1 MPPKRATSSKANST
15 PLKREASSP
24 VLRRSPRKRTRV
36 ESAVVEDDD
45 SELTEL
51 DEEDQDEFKPEVDE
65 EKPCVLS
72 LDKFAYSGSSSRPK
86 RTPAKVQVKLE
97 DMDGIKLEHKASPSS
112 AKKGSPVKKESTS
125 ASPTK
130 KKPAK
135 QKPIVM
141 ELEKP
146 HPAPPNWEKQYSLIE
161 DMRSRIDAPVDTMG
175 CAKAMSGVGSLKDQ
189 RFGALVSLMLSSQT
203 KDEVTAAAVE
213 NLRRTLPGGLTV
225 DSILAAEPS
234 VISNAIGKVGFWR
247 RKTEYIRAAAQILL
261 DKYDSDVPKTVD
273 ELCALPGV
281 GPKMSF
287 LVLQV
292 AWNINVGIGVD
303 IHVHRITNRLGW
315 HKPPTNTPEQ
325 TRLNLQSWL
334 PRNLH
339 APINPL
345 LVGFGQIICLPVG
358 PRCDS
363 CLLSQGLCPSA
374 NAKATGKGKKPI
386 IYKAKADLDADG
398 LVRME
403 DIKLEG
409 DVQGVKDEQNVV
421 FSDEIKTEVQDVG
434 EPLVQIKIEE

>member
-1 MPPKRATSSKANST
+1 M
-15 PLKREASSP
+15 PLKRALSSTLLKREVDSP
-24 VLRRSPRKRTRV
+24 VRRSPRKRARV
-36 ESAVVEDDD
+36 DSTKDEESD

-51 DEEDQDEFKPEVDE
+51 DEDDEFKPE
-65 EKPCVLS
+65 EKPS
-72 LDKFAYSGSSSRPK
+72 LGKFAYSGPSRPK
-86 RTPAKVQVKLE
+86 RTPGKVQVKLE
-97 DMDGIKLEHKASPSS
+97 DMDDIKLHKASSS
-112 AKKGSPVKKESTS
+112 TKKGSKSTKKEPVSS
-125 ASPTK
+125 SPTK
-130 KKPAK
+130 KKPPK

-141 ELEKP
+141 ELAKP
-146 HPAPPNWEKQYSLIE
+146 HPAPPNWENQYALIE
-161 DMRSRIDAPVDTMG
+161 EMRANIDAPVDTMG
-175 CAKAMSGVGSLKDQ
+175 CAKSMTGVGPLKDQ
-189 RFGALVSLMLSSQT
+189 RFGTLVSLMLSSQT

-213 NLRRTLPGGLTV
+213 NLRRVLPGGLTV

-234 VISNAIGKVGFWR
+234 VISGAIGKVGFWR
-247 RKTEYIRAAAQILL
+247 RKTEYIQASAKILR
-261 DKYDSDVPKTVD
+261 DKHDSDVPQTVD

-281 GPKMSF
+281 GPKMAF

-315 HKPPTNTPEQ
+315 HKPATTTPEQ

-363 CLLSQGLCPSA
+363 CLLSAQGLCPSA
-374 NAKATGKGKKPI
+374 NTKATGKGKKPI
-386 IYKAKADLDADG
+386 VYKAKADLDADG
-398 LVRME
+398 LVRLE
-403 DIKLEG
+403 DVKLEHAQ
-409 DVQGVKDEQNVV
+409 DVKREEN
-421 FSDEIKTEVQDVG
+421 TVQVTNETKAGGRDVG

>member
-1 MPPKRATSSKANST
+1 MPPKRATSSKSKST
-15 PLKREASSP
+15 PPKREANSP
-24 VLRRSPRKRTRV
+24 VLRRSPRKRARV
-36 ESAVVEDDD
+36 QSAVDEDDD
-45 SELTEL
+45 SGLTEL
-51 DEEDQDEFKPEVDE
+51 DDEDQDEFKPEEIIKEDP
-65 EKPCVLS
+65 EKPSSLN

-97 DMDGIKLEHKASPSS
+97 DMDGVKLEHKV
-112 AKKGSPVKKESTS
+112 SPVKREPNAT
-125 ASPTK
+125 SPTK
-130 KKPAK
+130 KKPATK

-141 ELEKP
+141 ELAKP

-175 CAKAMSGVGSLKDQ
+175 CAKSMTGVGPLKDQ

-213 NLRRTLPGGLTV
+213 NLRQVLPGGLTV

-234 VISNAIGKVGFWR
+234 IISNAIGKVGFWR
-247 RKTEYIRAAAQILL
+247 RKTEYVRAAAQILR

-273 ELCALPGV
+273 ELCALPG
-281 GPKMSF
+281 F
-287 LVLQV
+287 FVLFP
-292 AWNINVGIGVD
+292 IFTSTYGLDTYRSVGIGVD
-303 IHVHRITNRLGW
+303 IHVHRISNRLGW

-345 LVGFGQIICLPVG
+345 LVGFGQVICLPVG

-374 NAKATGKGKKPI
+374 NTKATGKGKKPI
-386 IYKAKADLDADG
+386 TFKAKADLDADG

-403 DIKLEG
+403 DIKLED
-409 DVQGVKDEQNVV
+409 DVQGVRNEQNVV
-421 FSDEIKTEVQDVG
+421 VVGNETKTEGRDVG
-434 EPLVQIKIEE
+434 EPLVQIKIED

>member
-1 MPPKRATSSKANST
+1 MPLKRAASST
-15 PLKREASSP
+15 PLKREVDSP
-24 VLRRSPRKRTRV
+24 VRRSPRKRARV
-36 ESAVVEDDD
+36 ESVKVEDDED
-45 SELTEL
+45 ESELTE
-51 DEEDQDEFKPEVDE
+51 DDEFKLE
-65 EKPCVLS
+65 EKPSLS
-72 LDKFAYSGSSSRPK
+72 KFAYAGPSRPK
-86 RTPAKVQVKLE
+86 RTPAKLQVKLE
-97 DMDGIKLEHKASPSS
+97 DTDNKASSS
-112 AKKGSPVKKESTS
+112 TKKGSNLGKKEPGSS
-125 ASPTK
+125 SPTK

-141 ELEKP
+141 ELANP
-146 HPAPPNWEKQYSLIE
+146 HPAPPNWEKQYTLIE
-161 DMRSRIDAPVDTMG
+161 EMRATIEAPVDTMG
-175 CAKAMSGVGSLKDQ
+175 CAKAMTGVGPLKDQ

-213 NLRRTLPGGLTV
+213 NLRRILPGGLTV

-234 VISNAIGKVGFWR
+234 VVSGAIGKVGFWR
-247 RKTEYIRAAAQILL
+247 RKTEYIQASAKILR
-261 DKYDSDVPKTVD
+261 DKYDSDVPQTVD

-281 GPKMSF
+281 GPKMAF

-292 AWNINVGIGVD
+292 AWNINAGIGVD

-315 HKPPTNTPEQ
+315 HKPATTTPEQ

-363 CLLSQGLCPSA
+363 CLLSAQGLCPSA

-386 IYKAKADLDADG
+386 VYKAKADLDADG
-398 LVRME
+398 LVTLEDVKLEE
-403 DIKLEG
+403 DITLENNP
-409 DVQGVKDEQNVV
+409 VQVT
-421 FSDEIKTEVQDVG
+421 KTERRDVG